1 MKTKRLHLFGLLGVL
16 GGLGLSACG
25 EKNDDAAVSAGG
37 GGSKEI
43 ALKAVAGD
51 PAPAPAPAGDL
62 AAVAKAT
69 GFARLM
75 PNTTHAYIGIYDG
88 KGFVDEIRK
97 SAILELVEDYY
108 GANLL
113 PDNADEFELED
124 LEETPRFR

>member
-1 MKTKRLHLFGLLGVL
+1 MKTKRLYLCGLLGVL

-25 EKNDDAAVSAGG
+25 EKNDDATVSAGG
-37 GGSKEI
+37 GGSKEV

-51 PAPAPAPAGDL
+51 PAPAPAGDL

-97 SAILELVEDYY
+97 SA
-108 GANLL
+108 LL
-113 PDNADEFELED
+113 KIRSYR
-124 LEETPRFR
+124 T